1 MINILLILILSLAEL
16 TPQTLLNNPKLEILI
31 SQAKSD
37 KGMIRVLIFSKE
49 TGFPDQPTKALK
61 SLSVSP
67 KNKSAVITLND
78 LPPGKYAV
86 TVIHDEDNNSKLT
99 TNAVGYPTEKFGF
112 SNNPKVYFSP
122 PSFEKASFELGSEPR
137 RIQIELR

>member
-1 MINILLILILSLAEL
+1 MIHFIVFLSFSFAVF
-16 TPQTLLNNPKLEILI
+16 TQNANNPKLDIHI
-31 SQAKSD
+31 NQAKSD

-49 TGFPDQPTKALK
+49 TGFPDQPTKAIK
-61 SLSVSP
+61 SLSISP
-67 KNKSAVITLND
+67 KNKSGQISVTD

-86 TVIHDEDNNSKLT
+86 SVIHDEDNDGKLT

-122 PSFEKASFELGSEPR
+122 PSFEKASFELGSDSR

>member
-1 MINILLILILSLAEL
+1 MIHFILFLSFSIAAFS
-16 TPQTLLNNPKLEILI
+16 QNPKNTKLDIHI
-31 SQAKSD
+31 SHAKSD

-49 TGFPDQPTKALK
+49 AGFPDQPSKALK
-61 SLSVSP
+61 SLSIPP
-67 KNKSAVITLND
+67 KNKGGLLSVTD
-78 LPPGKYAV
+78 LPSGNYAIS
-86 TVIHDEDNNSKLT
+86 VIHDEDNDGKLT

-122 PSFEKASFELGSEPR
+122 PSFEKAAFTLGSDSK

>member
-1 MINILLILILSLAEL
+1 MIHFILFISFSLAV
-16 TPQTLLNNPKLEILI
+16 LNQDTKNHKLNIQI
-31 SQAKSD
+31 DQAKSD

-61 SLSVSP
+61 SLSISP
-67 KNKSAVITLND
+67 KNKSGILSVTD

-86 TVIHDEDNNSKLT
+86 SVIHDEDNDGKLT

>member
-1 MINILLILILSLAEL
+1 MINLIQILSFWLAVL
-16 TPQTLLNNPKLEILI
+16 IQNPSNPKLEILI
-31 SQAKSD
+31 NQANSD

-61 SLSVSP
+61 SLSIQP
-67 KNKSAVITLND
+67 KNKAGYLSIKD
-78 LPPGKYAV
+78 LPPGKYAIS
-86 TVIHDEDNNSKLT
+86 VIHDEDNNGKLT

-122 PSFEKASFELGSEPR
+122 PSFEKVAFELKSDSEK
-137 RIQIELR
+137 IDISLR

>member
-1 MINILLILILSLAEL
+1 MIPLIQVLFFSLSVLV
-16 TPQTLLNNPKLEILI
+16 LNPDNPKLEIQI
-31 SQAKSD
+31 NQAKSD

-61 SLSVSP
+61 SLSISP
-67 KNKSAVITLND
+67 KNKSGLLSVTD

-86 TVIHDEDNNSKLT
+86 SVIHDEDNDGKLT

-112 SNNPKVYFSP
+112 SNNPKMYFSP
-122 PSFEKASFELGSEPR
+122 PSFEKAAFELQSESK
-137 RIQIELR
+137 RIEINLR

>member
-1 MINILLILILSLAEL
+1 MIHILLILTLSLAVL
-16 TPQTLLNNPKLEILI
+16 TPQTLSNPKLDIQI
-31 SQAKSD
+31 NHAKSD

-49 TGFPDQPTKALK
+49 TGFPDQPAKALK
-61 SLSVSP
+61 SLSIQP
-67 KNKSAVITLND
+67 KNKAGLLSISD

-86 TVIHDEDNNSKLT
+86 SVIHDEDNDGKLT
-99 TNAVGYPTEKFGF
+99 TNAVGYPIEKFGF

-122 PSFEKASFELGSEPR
+122 PSFEKASFELGSEPQ

>member
-1 MINILLILILSLAEL
+1 MMHFIFFISFSFSVFI
-16 TPQTLLNNPKLEILI
+16 QNPKNSKLEIQI
-31 SQAKSD
+31 AQARSD

-49 TGFPDQPTKALK
+49 TGFPDQPAKALK
-61 SLSVSP
+61 SLSIQP
-67 KNKSAVITLND
+67 KNKAGLLSISD

-86 TVIHDEDNNSKLT
+86 SVIHDEDIDGKLT
-99 TNAVGYPTEKFGF
+99 TNAVGYPIEKFGF

-122 PSFEKASFELGSEPR
+122 PSFEKASFELGSEPQ

>member
-1 MINILLILILSLAEL
+1 MIHFILFISFSLAV
-16 TPQTLLNNPKLEILI
+16 LNQDTKNHKLNIQI
-31 SQAKSD
+31 DQAKSD

-61 SLSVSP
+61 SLSISP
-67 KNKSAVITLND
+67 KNKSGILSVTD

-86 TVIHDEDNNSKLT
+86 SVIPAEDNDGKLT
-99 TNAVGYPTEKFGF
+99 TDAVGYPTEKFGF

>member
-1 MINILLILILSLAEL
+1 MIQFIQLLSITLSVLILNPS
-16 TPQTLLNNPKLEILI
+16 NPKLEIQI
-31 SQAKSD
+31 NQTQSD
-37 KGMIRVLIFSKE
+37 KGMIRILIFSKD

-61 SLSVSP
+61 SLSIQP
-67 KNKSAVITLND
+67 KNKTGNLSISD

-86 TVIHDEDNNSKLT
+86 SVIHDEDNNGKLT

-122 PSFEKASFELGSEPR
+122 PSFEKAAFELKAEPKK
-137 RIQIELR
+137 IEITLR